1 MSSELNEETTKDLMI
16 KLFPKSSNEP
26 VQRIESHPSQRQYV
40 RRRLNTTNKEE
51 QNVESKVETNS
62 LKKNKTLI
70 AVVLA
75 IISVI
80 ILSPYVLNK
89 IDEIASNRGYTLF
102 NSKEQPTLIFL
113 GVLVVVLTIINRVV
127 IGFI

>member
-26 VQRIESHPSQRQYV
+26 VQKVQPHPSQRQYV
-40 RRRLNTTNKEE
+40 RHRVNTTNKEE
-51 QNVESKVETNS
+51 QNIESKIETNS

-70 AVVLA
+70 SVVLA
-75 IISVI
+75 IISVL

-89 IDEIASNRGYTLF
+89 IDQIASNRGYTLF

>member
-26 VQRIESHPSQRQYV
+26 VQKVQPDPSQRQYV
-40 RRRLNTTNKEE
+40 RHRVNTSNKEE
-51 QNVESKVETNS
+51 QNVELKVEMNS

-75 IISVI
+75 IISVV